1 MGVEE
6 NLRLMQTLD
15 NAWNA
20 KDWETFMK
28 RHSESV
34 AVYWPGQ
41 PEPTR
46 GRHAHHSESVEFFK
60 AFDNHL
66 DNNPYKISFGYGD
79 YPCSVAR
86 WTGKNIG
93 AFMGPDGRMIPATN
107 KKFELEFCT
116 VAHWKNNEIVEEK
129 LFYDLVVL
137 PVGNRAE
144 LKFEFLVCGRDH
156 ATIRAHECSYVLACP
171 SGH

>member
-28 RHSESV
+28 RHSETV

-46 GRHAHHSESVEFFK
+46 GRHAHHNESVEFFK

-66 DNNPYKISFGYGD
+66 DNNPYKILFGYGD
-79 YPCSVAR
+79 AILRPGGTVETAR
-86 WTGKNIG
+86 RNSNDKDPSRESARGLMEHG
-93 AFMGPDGRMIPATN
+93 LAFRPARSIP
-107 KKFELEFCT
+107 
-116 VAHWKNNEIVEEK
+116 
-129 LFYDLVVL
+129 Y
-137 PVGNRAE
+137 
-144 LKFEFLVCGRDH
+144 FL
-156 ATIRAHECSYVLACP
+156 
-171 SGH
+171 

>member
-15 NAWNA
+15 DAWNA
-20 KDWETFMK
+20 KDWNTFMK
-28 RHSESV
+28 RHAENV

-46 GRHAHHSESVEFFK
+46 GRHEHHKEAMEFFK

-66 DNNPYKISFGYGD
+66 DNNPYKILFGNGD
-79 YPCSVAR
+79 HTCSVAR

-93 AFMGPDGRMIPATN
+93 PFMGPDGRMIPATN
-107 KKFELEFCT
+107 KRFELEFCT
-116 VAHWKNNEIVEEK
+116 VAHWKNGEIIEEK
-129 LFYDLVVL
+129 LFYDLV
-137 PVGNRAE
+137 GM
-144 LKFEFLVCGRDH
+144 LKQFGITLTGKTQTVEAQAV
-156 ATIRAHECSYVLACP
+156 
-171 SGH
+171 

>member
-28 RHSESV
+28 RHSENV

-66 DNNPYKISFGYGD
+66 DNNPYKILFGYGD
-79 YPCSVAR
+79 YTCSVAR

-93 AFMGPDGRMIPATN
+93 PFMGPDGRIIPATN

-116 VAHWKNNEIVEEK
+116 VAQWKNNEIVEEK
-129 LFYDLVVL
+129 LFYDLVGLLKQLGVTL
-137 PVGNRAE
+137 TTKTQAE
-144 LKFEFLVCGRDH
+144 KVP
-156 ATIRAHECSYVLACP
+156 AV
-171 SGH
+171 

>member
-15 NAWNA
+15 NAWNG

-28 RHSESV
+28 RHSENV

-46 GRHAHHSESVEFFK
+46 GRHAHHNESVEFFK
-60 AFDNHL
+60 AFENHL
-66 DNNPYKISFGYGD
+66 DNNPYKILFGYGD
-79 YPCSVAR
+79 YTCSVAR

-93 AFMGPDGRMIPATN
+93 PFMGPDGRIIPATD
-107 KKFELEFCT
+107 KKFELEF
-116 VAHWKNNEIVEEK
+116 
-129 LFYDLVVL
+129 
-137 PVGNRAE
+137 
-144 LKFEFLVCGRDH
+144 
-156 ATIRAHECSYVLACP
+156 
-171 SGH
+171 